1 MPLIRALPNKP
12 LVEAILELRWQTVNA
27 EGDPHYILFVG
38 KLYDQVKS
46 EYPFHE
52 QLPAAQVPIQ
62 IAGNIVQHRFRK
74 DEGKWPLLQ
83 VGHGIITINDTEG
96 YSWGDFSE
104 RAKSFVKTVYEVHP
118 KSESLKIDRL
128 TLRYIDAF
136 DHDMEQEDSFEY
148 LREKLKCTISLPT
161 QLFEDTSVINRPQGF
176 VLTTTFKTEQPKGK
190 ITVRFGSGE
199 HKGKHAL
206 IMETGVSSG
215 KDEMSEMPGGFEE
228 WLEKAHSLTDDWFF
242 KFIEG
247 ELERR
252 FAGE

>member
-1 MPLIRALPNKP
+1 MPLIRALHNKP
-12 LVEAILELRWQTVNA
+12 LVEAIFELRWQIVGA
-27 EGDPHYILFVG
+27 EGDPHYSLFIG

-52 QLPAAQVPIQ
+52 QLPSAQVPIQ
-62 IAGNIVQHRFRK
+62 IAGNIVQHRFRR
-74 DEGKWPLLQ
+74 DEGKWPLVQ
-83 VGHGIITINDTEG
+83 VGPGIITVNDTES
-96 YSWGDFSE
+96 YTWGDFGE
-104 RAKSFVKTVYEVHP
+104 RTKSFVKTVYEVYP
-118 KSESLKIDRL
+118 NSESLKIDNL

-136 DHDMEQEDSFEY
+136 AHNIEQEDSFEY

-176 VLTTTFKTEQPKGK
+176 VLTAAFKVEEPKGK
-190 ITVRFGSGE
+190 ITVKLGSGT
-199 HKGKHAL
+199 HKEKNAL
-206 IMETGVSSG
+206 IMETGVSSA
-215 KDEMSEMPGGFEE
+215 KDEIPKMPGGFEE
-228 WLEKAHSLTDDWFF
+228 WIEKAHSLTDDWFF